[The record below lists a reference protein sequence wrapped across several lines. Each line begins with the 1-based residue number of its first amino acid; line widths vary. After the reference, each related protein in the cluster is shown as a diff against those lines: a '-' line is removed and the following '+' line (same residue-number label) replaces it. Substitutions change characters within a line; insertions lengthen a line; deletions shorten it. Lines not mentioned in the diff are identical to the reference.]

1 MNSKNTMK
9 ILRRAIEK
17 YGEPIQTIVAI
28 EECAELQK
36 ELTKALR
43 GKPNSDHLA
52 EEMADVQIM
61 LWQLCCIFNVGG
73 QMAEWITEKIERL
86 NERMEAAET
95 GGKEND

>member
-1 MNSKNTMK
+1 MNSKNTIK

-17 YGEPIQTIVAI
+17 YGEPNQIIVAI

-36 ELTKALR
+36 ELTKAWR
-43 GKPNSDHLA
+43 GKLDAEYLA

-61 LWQLCCIFNVGG
+61 LWQLCCIFDIGG
-73 QMAEWITEKIERL
+73 QVPKWIDKKVERL

-95 GGKEND
+95 GGREND

>member
-17 YGEPIQTIVAI
+17 YGELNQIIVAI

-36 ELTKALR
+36 ELTKASR
-43 GKPNSDHLA
+43 GKLDAEHLA

-61 LWQLCCIFNVGG
+61 LWQLCCMFNVGG
-73 QMAEWITEKIERL
+73 QMTEWINKKIERL
-86 NERMEAAET
+86 NKRIEAAET
-95 GGKEND
+95 GGERHD

>member
-1 MNSKNTMK
+1 MNSKNTIK
-9 ILRRAIEK
+9 ILRRAIKK
-17 YGEPIQTIVAI
+17 YGELIQTIVAI

-36 ELTKALR
+36 ELTKASR
-43 GKPNSDHLA
+43 GKLDAGHLA

-73 QMAEWITEKIERL
+73 QMAEWITKKIERL

-95 GGKEND
+95 GGREND

>member
-1 MNSKNTMK
+1 MNCNNTIT
-9 ILRRAIEK
+9 ILRRAIEI

-43 GKPNSDHLA
+43 GKLDAEHLA

-61 LWQLCCIFNVGG
+61 LWQLCCMFDIDG
-73 QMAEWITEKIERL
+73 QMLKWIEKKVERL

-95 GGKEND
+95 GGERHD

>member
-43 GKPNSDHLA
+43 A

-73 QMAEWITEKIERL
+73 QVAEWITKKIERL
-86 NERMEAAET
+86 NKRIEAAET
-95 GGKEND
+95 GGERHD

>member
-1 MNSKNTMK
+1 MNSKNTIK

-17 YGEPIQTIVAI
+17 YGEPIQIIVAI

-36 ELTKALR
+36 ELTKASR
-43 GKPNSDHLA
+43 GKLDAGHLA

-61 LWQLCCIFNVGG
+61 LWQLCCMFDIGG
-73 QMAEWITEKIERL
+73 QVPKWIDKKVERL

>member
-17 YGEPIQTIVAI
+17 YGEPTQIIVAI

-43 GKPNSDHLA
+43 GKLDAEHLA
-52 EEMADVQIM
+52 EEIADVQII
-61 LWQLCCIFNVGG
+61 LWQLCCMFSIGG
-73 QMAEWITEKIERL
+73 QTPKWIEKKVERL

-95 GGKEND
+95 GGERHD